1 MRFNKKRKEGKKK
14 RPTRVSEMN
23 RSFGFEGQKLIDNSR
38 ETAEEGTIIL
48 MM

>member
-1 MRFNKKRKEGKKK
+1 
-14 RPTRVSEMN
+14 MN
-23 RSFGFEGQKLIDNSR
+23 RSFSFEGQKLIDNSR

>member
-1 MRFNKKRKEGKKK
+1 MRFNQKRKEGEK
-14 RPTRVSEMN
+14 RPIRVSEMN